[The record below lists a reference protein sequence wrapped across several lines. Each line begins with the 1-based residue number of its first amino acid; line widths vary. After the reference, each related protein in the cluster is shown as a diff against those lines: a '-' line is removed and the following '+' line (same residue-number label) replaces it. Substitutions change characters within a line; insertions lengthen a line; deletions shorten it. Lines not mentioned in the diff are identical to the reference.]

1 MIQYEYIRYSHTFME
16 TKKILIVEDEPMI
29 RRALVDRFSE
39 EKDFV
44 VMSGKDGEEGLVAAL
59 REHPDIILLDL
70 VMPIMDGMEML
81 TGLRKD
87 EWGKGANVMFLSN
100 LADSERVAEATAKGV
115 YEFIIKS
122 NVDIND
128 IVEKVRKAMLGK
140 TSPE

>member
-1 MIQYEYIRYSHTFME
+1 ME

-44 VMSGKDGEEGLVAAL
+44 VMSAKDGSEGLASAL

-70 VMPIMDGMEML
+70 VMPVMDGMDML
-81 TGLRKD
+81 SDLRKD
-87 EWGKGANVMFLSN
+87 EWGSHTNVMFLSN

-122 NVDIND
+122 NVDINE
-128 IVEKVRKAMLGK
+128 VVKKVRKTVFHDVTTG
-140 TSPE
+140 